1 MKPETKSLLIQVVI
15 AAGISIVT
23 IGIMLN
29 VYLIVS
35 PLANIPTLTPD
46 QFADAS
52 GPVPLSGL
60 IPILICIIVV
70 VGLLAV
76 IKPHMPNEYDDMEPK
91 KK

>member
-1 MKPETKSLLIQVVI
+1 MKPETKSLLIQVAI
-15 AAGISIVT
+15 AAGVSIAV
-23 IGIMLN
+23 IGIVVLA
-29 VYLIVS
+29 IV
-35 PLANIPTLTPD
+35 PGMTNIPPLTPD
-46 QFADAS
+46 QFDDAS